1 MKRHLLATFA
11 ALRNR
16 NYRLF
21 FTGQTVSVMGTWM
34 QKIAQAWLVLALT
47 GSGTLL
53 GVTVALQHL
62 PLLLVGP
69 WGGLLADRLD
79 KRRMLLWTQSAAA
92 VPALLLGLLTAA
104 DRITL
109 WMVLV
114 LALALGMVEALDKP
128 ARQSF
133 VIEMVGP
140 RDLTNAVALHNIM
153 VNAGK
158 VGGPAI
164 AGILITSI
172 GLPPTFLLNAV
183 SFLAVVASLAM
194 MRRDQLYTTAPA
206 QRGRGQ
212 LREGLRYVSSEPGL
226 LCPLLLLA
234 VTGLLAFEWV
244 VTLPLLAHDTFGGD
258 AQVVGFMFTAMGGG
272 AILGG
277 LAVAGKLQA
286 TNSRLVLG
294 AAAFGVLL
302 TAVAAA
308 PVLSVAYVL
317 LFFVGTASVAF
328 RAVASSLLQLR
339 SDPRLRGRVMALLVV
354 ATAGTTPIGGPLLG
368 WIGEHL
374 GARAAVGLGGVASA
388 VAAALTI
395 IYLRRERLSQRLD
408 SPGRDLV
415 REPDAAE
422 TDSHQP
428 DDGHAGVVP
437 PPRGDQSRSFLTP
450 PA

>member
-1 MKRHLLATFA
+1 MKHHLLATFA

-16 NYRLF
+16 NFRLF
-21 FTGQTVSVMGTWM
+21 FTGQTLSAMGTWM
-34 QKIAQAWLVLALT
+34 QKVAQAWLVLGLT

-62 PLLLVGP
+62 PILLISS
-69 WGGLLADRLD
+69 WGGLVADRVD

-92 VPALLLGLLTAA
+92 VPALLLGVLTAA

-133 VIEMVGP
+133 VIEMVGH

-164 AGILITSI
+164 AGILISTI
-172 GLPPTFLLNAV
+172 GLPPTFLLNAA
-183 SFLAVVASLAM
+183 SYLAVVASLVM
-194 MRRDQLYTTAPA
+194 MRHDQLQPA
-206 QRGRGQ
+206 TRAHRGRGQ
-212 LREGLRYVSSEPGL
+212 LREGLRYVSREPGL
-226 LCPLLLLA
+226 LAPLLLLT
-234 VTGLLAFEWV
+234 VTGLLAYEWV

-258 AQVVGFMFTAMGGG
+258 AQVVGFMFTAMGTG
-272 AILGG
+272 AVIGG
-277 LAVAGKLQA
+277 LAVAGTLQA
-286 TNSRLVLG
+286 TTNRMILG
-294 AAAFGVLL
+294 GIAFGVLL
-302 TAVAAA
+302 AAVAAS
-308 PVLSVAYVL
+308 PVLAVAYVL

-339 SDPRLRGRVMALLVV
+339 ADPRLRGRVMALLVV

-368 WIGEHL
+368 WVGEHF
-374 GARAAVGLGGVASA
+374 GARAAVGLGGVATA
-388 VAAALTI
+388 IAACVTI
-395 IYLRRERLSQRLD
+395 IYMRRSARREAHR
-408 SPGRDLV
+408 PGAPR
-415 REPDAAE
+415 AA
-422 TDSHQP
+422 D
-428 DDGHAGVVP
+428 P
-437 PPRGDQSRSFLTP
+437 PEIDVAEAPVT
-450 PA
+450 